1 MPKYGKIQKKLLT
14 FANEYD
20 IIIKLSRETRVK
32 QPTEKLE
39 NCIRRQTCGKN
50 FMKVAQ
56 KIVRN
61 EVSYKKLFQKT
72 SKKYLTNGKRCGT
85 INKLSPRA
93 TQTKEREQ
101 NGLT

>member
-1 MPKYGKIQKKLLT
+1 MLT
-14 FANEYD
+14 
-20 IIIKLSRETRVK
+20 IISSCGIIAKLSRETRVK

-39 NCIRRQTCGKN
+39 NCIRRQTCGRN

-72 SKKYLTNGKRCGT
+72 SKKYLTNGKRCDT
-85 INKLSPRA
+85 INKLSPRV
-93 TQTKEREQ
+93 TRTKERER
-101 NGLT
+101 NGRQ

>member
-1 MPKYGKIQKKLLT
+1 MT
-14 FANEYD
+14 
-20 IIIKLSRETRVK
+20 IISSCGIIAKLSRETPSRNA
-32 QPTEKLE
+32 TEKLE
-39 NCIRRQTCGKN
+39 NCIRRQTYGKN
-50 FMKVAQ
+50 FMKVSE

-93 TQTKEREQ
+93 TQRKP
-101 NGLT
+101 

>member
-1 MPKYGKIQKKLLT
+1 MKNNLKKVLT
-14 FANEYD
+14 SVSKCG
-20 IIIKLSRETRVK
+20 IIIKLSRETPSRNA
-32 QPTEKLE
+32 TEKLE

-50 FMKVAQ
+50 FMKVAE

-72 SKKYLTNGKRCGT
+72 SKKYLTNGKWCGT

-93 TQTKEREQ
+93 TQTKA
-101 NGLT
+101 